1 MPWLTLPLLA
11 AALDLWLKD
20 PPNWPHPVR
29 LIGWMLDR
37 LEHLARSSLLPPR
50 LAGLLCVLSLALGV
64 GLAIKLIVSLP
75 IIGWFLALYF
85 SFAGLALGGLLQ
97 EGRRVARL
105 IREQDI
111 EAARTALSGLVS
123 RDVEQLD
130 ENGIRRALAE
140 TISENLNDAF
150 VAPFFYLVCFG
161 PAGLWTYKTVS
172 TMDSMWGYKTPRWRE
187 LGWAA
192 ARADDL
198 LAFLPARLTALTL
211 VAAARLQ
218 GRPAIRWSA
227 LRRAAASTESP
238 NAGWPMAAAALA
250 LRAGMGGPTRYFGQ
264 TKPKPWLGP
273 ADEPWTNQK
282 LNDLLR
288 LALLAGL
295 GVCAALTLAA
305 LLFARFLTLVPS
317 LT

>member
-1 MPWLTLPLLA
+1 MLWLTLPLLA
-11 AALDLWLKD
+11 VALDLWLKD

-29 LIGWMLDR
+29 LIGWLLDR
-37 LEHLARSSLLPPR
+37 LERLARSSPLPPR
-50 LAGLLCVLSLALGV
+50 LAGLLCVLGLSLGV
-64 GLAIKLIVSLP
+64 GLTVRLVVSLP
-75 IIGWFLALYF
+75 IIGWLSALYF

-97 EGRRVARL
+97 EGHRVAQL
-105 IREQDI
+105 LHVKDV

-150 VAPFFYLVCFG
+150 TAPLFYLACFS
-161 PAGLWTYKTVS
+161 PAGLWAYKTVS

-198 LAFLPARLTALTL
+198 LAFLPARLTALALTT
-211 VAAARLQ
+211 AARLL
-218 GRPAIRWSA
+218 GHPAVRLSE
-227 LRRAAASTESP
+227 LRRVAGLTESP
-238 NAGWPMAAAALA
+238 NAGWPMAAAALT

-264 TKPKPWLGP
+264 TKVKPWLGP
-273 ADEPWTNQK
+273 EGQTWTDQK
-282 LNDLLR
+282 LNNLFR
-288 LALLAGL
+288 LTLFTGL
-295 GVCAALTLAA
+295 GIGAGVVLMAVLAT
-305 LLFARFLTLVPS
+305 LLF
-317 LT
+317 